1 MKVFVTGASG
11 YIGSVV
17 AELLKN
23 SGHEVT
29 GLARSAAAAA
39 KLQAAGA
46 TAFEGSLADPAG
58 LARAA
63 KNADAVI
70 HCAMAPTAEAG
81 TLDRNAVETMLN
93 ALAGSGKA
101 FVYTSGVWVY
111 GDTRDRMLGEIAR
124 LDPPSLVAWRPPIEE
139 LVLEARDRGV
149 KSMVLRPGMVFGR
162 KGGVISGWY
171 DSAAKEKVIRV
182 VGDGQNH
189 WSAVHVDDL
198 ADLYRRTV
206 EEPVS
211 GELFLACAGM
221 PQRLK
226 KLAEAVQ
233 RFAGEGVTI
242 QYVPVADAR
251 ASMGLAADCLAM
263 DIKAGSTKAVRF
275 FGWGPRKPNIVAVL
289 EQGNQ

>member
-17 AELLKN
+17 AELLTN

-39 KLQAAGA
+39 KLQAAGVA
-46 TAFEGSLADPAG
+46 VFEGSLADPAG

-63 KNADAVI
+63 QSADAVI
-70 HCAMAPTAEAG
+70 HCAMADSAETGA
-81 TLDRNAVETMLN
+81 LDRTAVAAMLS

-124 LDPPSLVAWRPPIEE
+124 LNPPPLVAWRPAVEE

-162 KGGVISGWY
+162 QGGTCSLWY

-182 VGDGQNH
+182 IGDGQNH

-211 GELFLACAGM
+211 GELFLACSGM
-221 PQRLK
+221 PQRVK

-233 RFAGEGVTI
+233 RYSGEGVTI
-242 QYVPVADAR
+242 QYVPLAEAP
-251 ASMGLAADCLAM
+251 ASMGPAAACLAM
-263 DIKAGSTKAVRF
+263 DIKTGSTKAVRF
-275 FGWGPRKPNIVAVL
+275 FGWGPRKPNITAVL